1 MPTDDDADA
10 ASRFVVD
17 AQPTRHRES
26 RPLVPLA
33 ADRPRTPSLGL
44 RARLLLIGVTGV
56 AVALLVAGLGFYT
69 ALTVSTDR
77 TLDREALSSAHEVAA
92 LVDGGRLP
100 DAVPTSGAQLVQ
112 VVDAQQRVLA
122 ASLGAD
128 RLVPL
133 LGPAQLQQALAGDA
147 LLVDGARFGSSG
159 PLRVRAV
166 SAGPPDAPVAV
177 IVAVQVGDVLAAR
190 TALRTGLLVVFPVV
204 LLVMA
209 VVAWVVMGRT
219 LRPVEQLRAGAER
232 IGAGPGRPGARTET
246 DARLPVPAAADEIRA
261 LALTL
266 NGMLDRLSA
275 ARERQRDFVAD
286 AAHELRSPLASMR
299 VQLEVAQ
306 RLGEGGELPAEL
318 APELA
323 RLSALVEDLL
333 LLARSG
339 ADGPVPARLEPVA
352 VGPLLAEVAADV
364 AGRDG
369 VRVEASPGSGDLTVV
384 ADTGELRRVLV
395 NLTTNAVRHAG
406 SRVCLDAVDAPGGGV
421 VLRVSDDGPGIPVED
436 RERVF
441 ERFARLDDARSRD
454 AGGSGLGLPIVA
466 ELVARA
472 GGTIAL
478 TDVPEGGLRAAVTL
492 PAA

>member
-1 MPTDDDADA
+1 MA
-10 ASRFVVD
+10 R
-17 AQPTRHRES
+17 R
-26 RPLVPLA
+26 LG
-33 ADRPRTPSLGL
+33 GL
-44 RARLLLIGVTGV
+44 RGRSLRTRLLIIGVTGV
-56 AVALLVAGLGFYT
+56 AIALLVAGAGFYQ

-77 TLDREALSSAHEVAA
+77 TLDREALASANEVAV
-92 LVDGGRLP
+92 LVDEGRLP
-100 DAVPTSGAQLVQ
+100 EAVPTSGTQIVQ
-112 VVDAQQRVLA
+112 VVDAAQRVTA

-128 RLVPL
+128 RLVPVL
-133 LGPAQLQQALAGDA
+133 TPAQLQQALAGEA
-147 LLVDGARFGSSG
+147 VLVDGARIGSSG
-159 PLRVRAV
+159 PLRVRAIT
-166 SAGPPDAPVAV
+166 AGPADAPVVV

-219 LRPVEQLRAGAER
+219 LRPVEQLRSGAER
-232 IGAGPGRPGARTET
+232 IGAGPGGLGARTDP
-246 DARLPVPAAADEIRA
+246 DARLPVPPADDEIRA

-275 ARERQRDFVAD
+275 ARERQRAFVAD

-299 VQLEVAQ
+299 VQLEVAE

-318 APELA
+318 TPELA

-333 LLARSG
+333 LLARTG
-339 ADGPVPARLEPVA
+339 ADAPVPADPRPVA
-352 VGPLLAEVAADV
+352 VAPLLADVAADV
-364 AGRDG
+364 PGRDG
-369 VRVEASPGSGDLTVV
+369 VRVEASSDSAGAGDLTAL
-384 ADTGELRRVLV
+384 ADPTELRRVLV
-395 NLTTNAVRHAG
+395 NLTSNAVRHA
-406 SRVCLDAVDAPGGGV
+406 SSSVCLDVVAAPGGRV
-421 VLRVSDDGPGIPVED
+421 VLRVTDDGPGIPAAE

-472 GGTIAL
+472 GGEIAL
-478 TDVPEGGLRAAVTL
+478 TDAPDGGLRALVTL
-492 PAA
+492 PGAG

>member
-1 MPTDDDADA
+1 MP
-10 ASRFVVD
+10 
-17 AQPTRHRES
+17 
-26 RPLVPLA
+26 
-33 ADRPRTPSLGL
+33 PRTRSLSL
-44 RARLLLIGVTGV
+44 RTRLLVIGVTGV
-56 AVALLVAGLGFYT
+56 ALALLLAGVGFYR

-77 TLDREALSSAHEVAA
+77 TLDREALSSAQEVAS
-92 LVDGGRLP
+92 LVDEGRLP
-100 DAVPTSGAQLVQ
+100 TALPTAGAQLVQ

-128 RLVPL
+128 RLVPVL
-133 LGPAQLQQALAGDA
+133 DPEQLRRAVAGEA
-147 LLVDGARFGSSG
+147 VLVDGTRFGSSG
-159 PLRVRAV
+159 PLRVRAIE
-166 SAGPPDAPVAV
+166 AGSPDGPVAV
-177 IVAVQVGDVLAAR
+177 IVAVQVGDVLGAR

-219 LRPVEQLRAGAER
+219 LRPVEQLRAGAEH
-232 IGAGPGRPGARTET
+232 IGAGPGRTGAPTDP

-266 NGMLDRLSA
+266 NGMLDRLAA
-275 ARERQRDFVAD
+275 ARDRQRAFVAD

-299 VQLEVAQ
+299 VQLEVAE

-339 ADGPVPARLEPVA
+339 ADSPVPAHPEPVA
-352 VGPLLAEVAADV
+352 VGPLLAEVAAELP
-364 AGRDG
+364 GRDG
-369 VRVEASPGSGDLTVV
+369 VRVEAVTPAEELTVV
-384 ADTGELRRVLV
+384 ADPGELRRVLV

-406 SRVCLDAVDAPGGGV
+406 SRVCLDAVPATDDRV
-421 VLRVSDDGPGIPVED
+421 VLRVTDDGPGIPPAE

-454 AGGSGLGLPIVA
+454 AGGSGLGLPIAA

-472 GGTIAL
+472 GGEIAL
-478 TDVPEGGLRAAVTL
+478 TDAPDGGLRALVTL
-492 PAA
+492 PSA

>member
-1 MPTDDDADA
+1 MG
-10 ASRFVVD
+10 
-17 AQPTRHRES
+17 
-26 RPLVPLA
+26 
-33 ADRPRTPSLGL
+33 PRTLSL
-44 RARLLLIGVTGV
+44 RTRLLIIGVTGV
-56 AVALLVAGLGFYT
+56 ALALLLAGVGFYQ

-77 TLDREALSSAHEVAA
+77 TLDREALSSAQEVAA
-92 LVDGGRLP
+92 LVNEGRLP
-100 DAVPTSGAQLVQ
+100 DALPTSGAQLVQ
-112 VVDAQQRVLA
+112 VVDAQERVVA

-128 RLVPL
+128 RLVPVL
-133 LGPAQLQQALAGDA
+133 DPAQLRRALAGEA
-147 LLVDGARFGSSG
+147 VLVDGVRMGSSG
-159 PLRVRAV
+159 PLRVRALA
-166 SAGPPDAPVAV
+166 AGPPDAQVAV
-177 IVAVQVGDVLAAR
+177 VVAVQVGDVLAAR

-232 IGAGPGRPGARTET
+232 IGAGPDGTRART
-246 DARLPVPAAADEIRA
+246 DPHPRLPVPPAADEIRA

-275 ARERQRDFVAD
+275 GRDRQRAFVAD

-299 VQLEVAQ
+299 VQLEVAE

-333 LLARSG
+333 LLARTG
-339 ADGPVPARLEPVA
+339 ADAPVPPQPEVVRVA
-352 VGPLLAEVAADV
+352 PLLAEVAADMPPR
-364 AGRDG
+364 AG
-369 VRVEASPGSGDLTVV
+369 VRVGAAGDEDDLAVL
-384 ADTGELRRVLV
+384 ADPAELRRVLV

-406 SRVCLDAVDAPGGGV
+406 TRVCLDAVAAPDGRV
-421 VLRVSDDGPGIPVED
+421 VLRVTDDGPGIPAAD

-441 ERFARLDDARSRD
+441 ERFARLDDARGRD
-454 AGGSGLGLPIVA
+454 AGGSGLGLPIAA

-472 GGTIAL
+472 DGTIAL
-478 TDVPEGGLRAAVTL
+478 TDAPGGGLRAEVTL
-492 PAA
+492 PAAP

>member
-1 MPTDDDADA
+1 MRA
-10 ASRFVVD
+10 R
-17 AQPTRHRES
+17 RR
-26 RPLVPLA
+26 R
-33 ADRPRTPSLGL
+33 SLGL
-44 RARLLLIGVTGV
+44 RTRLLVIGLTGV
-56 AVALLVAGLGFYT
+56 ALALLVAGSGFYQ

-92 LVDGGRLP
+92 LVDDGRLP
-100 DAVPTSGAQLVQ
+100 EALPTSGAQLVQ
-112 VVDAQQRVLA
+112 VVDASQRVLA

-128 RLVPL
+128 RLVPVL
-133 LGPAQLQQALAGDA
+133 DPDQLRAAVAGEA
-147 LLVDGARFGSSG
+147 VLVDGARFGSSG

-166 SAGPPDAPVAV
+166 AAGPADAPVSV

-232 IGAGPGRPGARTET
+232 IGAGPGDRGGARPDP
-246 DARLPVPAAADEIRA
+246 DARLPVPPAADEIRA

-275 ARERQRDFVAD
+275 ARERQRAFVAD

-299 VQLEVAQ
+299 VQLEVAE

-339 ADGPVPARLEPVA
+339 ADSPVPAHPEPVV
-352 VGPLLAEVAADV
+352 VGPLLVDV
-364 AGRDG
+364 ATDVPGREG
-369 VRVEASPGSGDLTVV
+369 VRVEAVRPDRDLTVS
-384 ADTGELRRVLV
+384 ADPAELRRVLV
-395 NLTTNAVRHAG
+395 NLTTNAIRHAR
-406 SRVCLDAVDAPGGGV
+406 SQVRLDVAAGPDGRV
-421 VLRVSDDGPGIPVED
+421 VLRVTDDGPGIPVAD

-454 AGGSGLGLPIVA
+454 AGGTGLGLPIVA

-472 GGTIAL
+472 GGTITL
-478 TDVPEGGLRAAVTL
+478 TDAPEGGLRAEVRL
-492 PAA
+492 PARSDPAA

>member
-1 MPTDDDADA
+1 
-10 ASRFVVD
+10 VG
-17 AQPTRHRES
+17 
-26 RPLVPLA
+26 
-33 ADRPRTPSLGL
+33 PRRRSLSL
-44 RARLLLIGVTGV
+44 RTRLLLIGLTGV
-56 AVALLVAGLGFYT
+56 AVALLVAGVGFYQ

-92 LVDGGRLP
+92 LVDDGRLP
-100 DAVPTSGAQLVQ
+100 EAVPTSGAQLVQ
-112 VVDAQQRVLA
+112 VVDASQRVLG

-128 RLVPL
+128 RLVPV
-133 LGPAQLQQALAGDA
+133 LGPAQLQEALAGEA
-147 LLVDGARFGSSG
+147 VLVDGARFGSSG

-166 SAGPPDAPVAV
+166 SAGTPDAPVAV

-190 TALRTGLLVVFPVV
+190 TALRNGLLVVFPVV

-219 LRPVEQLRAGAER
+219 LRPVEQLRAGAEH
-232 IGAGPGRPGARTET
+232 IGAGPVGSGARADP

-275 ARERQRDFVAD
+275 ARDRQRAFVAD

-299 VQLEVAQ
+299 VQLEVAA

-339 ADGPVPARLEPVA
+339 ADGPVPAHPEPVT
-352 VGPLLAEVAADV
+352 VGPLLAQVAADV
-364 AGRDG
+364 PGRDG
-369 VRVEASPGSGDLTVV
+369 VRVEASPVDDVLTVV
-384 ADTGELRRVLV
+384 ADPAELRRVLV

-406 SRVCLDAVDAPGGGV
+406 SRVCLDAVGAPEGV
-421 VLRVSDDGPGIPVED
+421 VLRVTDDGPGIPVAD

-441 ERFARLDDARSRD
+441 ERFARLDDARGRD

-478 TDVPEGGLRAAVTL
+478 VDAPRGGLRALVTL
-492 PAA
+492 PPVG

>member
-1 MPTDDDADA
+1 V
-10 ASRFVVD
+10 R
-17 AQPTRHRES
+17 
-26 RPLVPLA
+26 RPGGRSLSL
-33 ADRPRTPSLGL
+33 RT
-44 RARLLLIGVTGV
+44 RLLLIGVTGV

-92 LVDGGRLP
+92 LVDSGRLP

-112 VVDAQQRVLA
+112 VVDARQRVLA

-128 RLVPL
+128 RLVAVL
-133 LGPAQLQQALAGDA
+133 DPAQLQEALAGQA
-147 LLVDGARFGSSG
+147 VLVDGARFGSSG

-166 SAGPPDAPVAV
+166 PAGPTAAPVAV

-190 TALRTGLLVVFPVV
+190 TALRTALLVVFPVV

-219 LRPVEQLRAGAER
+219 LRPVEQLRAGAEH
-232 IGAGPGRPGARTET
+232 IGAGPAGSRARADP

-275 ARERQRDFVAD
+275 ARERQRAFVAD

-299 VQLEVAQ
+299 IQLEVAD
-306 RLGEGGELPAEL
+306 RLGEGGDLPAEL
-318 APELA
+318 APELT
-323 RLSALVEDLL
+323 RLSTLVEDLL

-339 ADGPVPARLEPVA
+339 ADGPVPARPGPVA
-352 VGPLLAEVAADV
+352 VAELLVEVAADV
-364 AGRDG
+364 PGRDG
-369 VRVEASPGSGDLTVV
+369 VRVEASADKDADWDDLTVV
-384 ADTGELRRVLV
+384 ADPAELRRVLV
-395 NLTTNAVRHAG
+395 NLTSNAVRHAR
-406 SRVCLDAVDAPGGGV
+406 SRVCLDAVAAADGRV
-421 VLRVSDDGPGIPVED
+421 VLRVTDDGPGIPAAD

-441 ERFARLDDARSRD
+441 ERFARLDDARGRD

-472 GGTIAL
+472 GGEIAL
-478 TDVPEGGLRAAVTL
+478 TDAPEGGLRALVTL
-492 PAA
+492 PTAA

>member
-1 MPTDDDADA
+1 M
-10 ASRFVVD
+10 
-17 AQPTRHRES
+17 
-26 RPLVPLA
+26 
-33 ADRPRTPSLGL
+33 PRTRSLSL
-44 RARLLLIGVTGV
+44 RTRLLLIGVTGV
-56 AVALLVAGLGFYT
+56 AIALLVSGLGFYR

-77 TLDREALSSAHEVAA
+77 TLDREALSSAREVAA
-92 LVDGGRLP
+92 LVDEGRLP
-100 DAVPTSGAQLVQ
+100 DAVPTSGSQLVQ
-112 VVDAQQRVLA
+112 VVDAAQRVIA

-128 RLVPL
+128 RLVPVL
-133 LGPAQLQQALAGDA
+133 TPTQLRQALGGEAV
-147 LLVDGARFGSSG
+147 LVDGARVGSSG

-166 SAGPPDAPVAV
+166 AAGPADASVAV
-177 IVAVQVGDVLAAR
+177 IVAVQIGDVLAAR

-219 LRPVEQLRAGAER
+219 LRPVEQLRAGAEH
-232 IGAGPGRPGARTET
+232 IGAGPGRAGARTDP

-266 NGMLDRLSA
+266 NGMLDRLAA

-299 VQLEVAQ
+299 VQLEVAA

-318 APELA
+318 EPELA

-339 ADGPVPARLEPVA
+339 ADAPVPARPEPVA
-352 VGPLLAEVAADV
+352 VAPLLADVAAD
-364 AGRDG
+364 APGRDG
-369 VRVEASPGSGDLTVV
+369 VRVEASAGGDLEVV
-384 ADTGELRRVLV
+384 ADPGELRRALV
-395 NLTTNAVRHAG
+395 NLTSNAVRHAA
-406 SRVCLDAVDAPGGGV
+406 SRVCLDAVAAVDGRV
-421 VLRVSDDGPGIPVED
+421 VLRVTDDGPGVPEAD
-436 RERVF
+436 RDRVF

-472 GGTIAL
+472 DGTITLGDA
-478 TDVPEGGLRAAVTL
+478 PGGGLRAEVTL
-492 PAA
+492 PAAPR

>member
-1 MPTDDDADA
+1 M
-10 ASRFVVD
+10 
-17 AQPTRHRES
+17 
-26 RPLVPLA
+26 
-33 ADRPRTPSLGL
+33 
-44 RARLLLIGVTGV
+44 RLLIIGVTGV
-56 AVALLVAGLGFYT
+56 AVALLVGGAGFYQ

-77 TLDREALSSAHEVAA
+77 TLDREALSSAHEVAV
-92 LVDGGRLP
+92 LVDEGRLP
-100 DAVPTSGAQLVQ
+100 EAVPTSGAQLVQ
-112 VVDAQQRVLA
+112 VVDAAQRVQA

-133 LGPAQLQQALAGDA
+133 LNPAQLQDALAGDA
-147 LLVDGARFGSSG
+147 VLVDGARFGSSG

-166 SAGPPDAPVAV
+166 VAGPADAPVSV

-190 TALRTGLLVVFPVV
+190 TALRTGLLVSFPVV

-232 IGAGPGRPGARTET
+232 IGAGPTDLGARNDS
-246 DARLPVPAAADEIRA
+246 DARLPVPVAADEIRA

-275 ARERQRDFVAD
+275 ARVRQRAFVAD

-299 VQLEVAQ
+299 VQLEVAE
-306 RLGEGGELPAEL
+306 RLGEGGDLPAEL

-339 ADGPVPARLEPVA
+339 ADSPVPAHPEPVA
-352 VGPLLAEVAADV
+352 VGPLLDEVAADV
-364 AGRDG
+364 PGREG
-369 VRVEASPGSGDLTVV
+369 VRVEASASGEALTVV
-384 ADTGELRRVLV
+384 ADRAELRRVLV
-395 NLTTNAVRHAG
+395 NLTTNAIRHAG
-406 SRVCLDAVDAPGGGV
+406 ARVCLDAVESPEGRV
-421 VLRVSDDGPGIPVED
+421 VLRVTDDGPGIPVSD

-454 AGGSGLGLPIVA
+454 AGGSGLGLPIAA

-472 GGTIAL
+472 GGQIDL
-478 TDVPEGGLRAAVTL
+478 TDAPGGGLRALVTL
-492 PAA
+492 SAPG

>member
-1 MPTDDDADA
+1 MVSGA
-10 ASRFVVD
+10 ARR
-17 AQPTRHRES
+17 TR
-26 RPLVPLA
+26 
-33 ADRPRTPSLGL
+33 SLGL
-44 RARLLLIGVTGV
+44 RTRLLVIGVTGV

-77 TLDREALSSAHEVAA
+77 TLDREALSSAREVAA

-112 VVDAQQRVLA
+112 VVDAGQRVLA

-133 LGPAQLQQALAGDA
+133 LDPAQLRAALAGEA
-147 LLVDGARFGSSG
+147 VLVDGARFGSSG

-190 TALRTGLLVVFPVV
+190 TALRTALLVVFPVV

-232 IGAGPGRPGARTET
+232 IGAGPGAAGARTEP
-246 DARLPVPAAADEIRA
+246 DARLPVPAPADEIRA

-266 NGMLDRLSA
+266 NGMLDRLAA
-275 ARERQRDFVAD
+275 ARERQRAFVAD

-299 VQLEVAQ
+299 VQLEVAE

-318 APELA
+318 GPELA
-323 RLSALVEDLL
+323 RLSTLVEDLL

-339 ADGPVPARLEPVA
+339 ADGPVPAHPEPVA

-364 AGRDG
+364 PGRVG
-369 VRVEASPGSGDLTVV
+369 VRVEASEPGDELTVL
-384 ADTGELRRVLV
+384 ADPGELRRVLV

-406 SRVCLDAVDAPGGGV
+406 ARVCLDALAAADGRV
-421 VLRVSDDGPGIPVED
+421 VLRVTDDGPGIGAAD
-436 RERVF
+436 RLRVF

-472 GGTIAL
+472 GGEIAL
-478 TDVPEGGLRAAVTL
+478 TDAPGGGLRAEVTL
-492 PAA
+492 QHA

>member
-1 MPTDDDADA
+1 MTA
-10 ASRFVVD
+10 
-17 AQPTRHRES
+17 
-26 RPLVPLA
+26 RPSVPA
-33 ADRPRTPSLGL
+33 PGARTLSL
-44 RARLLLIGVTGV
+44 RTRLLLIGVTGV
-56 AVALLVAGLGFYT
+56 AVALLVAGVGFYR
-69 ALTVSTDR
+69 ALTISTDR

-92 LVDGGRLP
+92 LVDEGRLP

-133 LGPAQLQQALAGDA
+133 LNPAQLQEAVAGA
-147 LLVDGARFGSSG
+147 AVLVDGARFGSSG

-166 SAGPPDAPVAV
+166 VAGPPDETVFV

-204 LLVMA
+204 LLVVG

-219 LRPVEQLRAGAER
+219 LRPVEQLRVGAER
-232 IGAGPGRPGARTET
+232 IGAGPGPSGARTDP

-266 NGMLDRLSA
+266 NGMLDRLAA
-275 ARERQRDFVAD
+275 ARERQRTFVAD

-299 VQLEVAQ
+299 VQLEVAG

-339 ADGPVPARLEPVA
+339 ADSPVPAHLEPVPLA
-352 VGPLLAEVAADV
+352 PLLTEVAADV
-364 AGRDG
+364 AGRAG
-369 VRVEASPGSGDLTVV
+369 VRVEAAPGEDLTVM
-384 ADTGELRRVLV
+384 ADPAELRRVLV

-406 SRVCLDAVDAPGGGV
+406 SRVCLDAVGAPDGRV
-421 VLRVSDDGPGIPVED
+421 VLRVTDDGPGVRVAD
-436 RERVF
+436 RARVF

-454 AGGSGLGLPIVA
+454 AGGSGLGLPIAA

-472 GGTIAL
+472 GGAIAL
-478 TDVPEGGLRAAVTL
+478 TDAPGGGLRALVTL
-492 PAA
+492 SAPG

>member
-1 MPTDDDADA
+1 
-10 ASRFVVD
+10 V
-17 AQPTRHRES
+17 
-26 RPLVPLA
+26 
-33 ADRPRTPSLGL
+33 PRTRSLSL
-44 RARLLLIGVTGV
+44 RLRLLLIGVTGV
-56 AVALLVAGLGFYT
+56 AIALLLAGVGFYQ

-77 TLDREALSSAHEVAA
+77 TLDREVLSSAREVAA
-92 LVDGGRLP
+92 LVDEGRLP

-112 VVDAQQRVLA
+112 VVDARQRVIA

-133 LGPAQLQQALAGDA
+133 LDPAQLGSALAGEA
-147 LLVDGARFGSSG
+147 VLVDGAQFGSSG

-166 SAGPPDAPVAV
+166 PAGPADARVAV

-204 LLVMA
+204 LIVMA

-219 LRPVEQLRAGAER
+219 LRPVEQLRAGAEH
-232 IGAGPGRPGARTET
+232 IGARPGGAGARTDP

-275 ARERQRDFVAD
+275 ARERQRAFVAD

-299 VQLEVAQ
+299 VQLEVAA
-306 RLGEGGELPAEL
+306 RLREGGELPAEL

-339 ADGPVPARLEPVA
+339 ADSPVPAHPEPVA
-352 VGPLLAEVAADV
+352 VAPLLADVAADV
-364 AGRDG
+364 PGRQG
-369 VRVEASPGSGDLTVV
+369 IQVEASAPATDLTVV
-384 ADTGELRRVLV
+384 ADPRELRRVLL
-395 NLTTNAVRHAG
+395 NLTTNAVRHAA
-406 SRVCLDAVDAPGGGV
+406 SRVCLDAVAAPEGRV
-421 VLRVSDDGPGIPVED
+421 VLRVTDDGPGIPAAD

-472 GGTIAL
+472 GGEITL
-478 TDVPEGGLRAAVTL
+478 THAPGGGLRAAVTV
-492 PAA
+492 PAAGP

>member
-1 MPTDDDADA
+1 M
-10 ASRFVVD
+10 
-17 AQPTRHRES
+17 
-26 RPLVPLA
+26 
-33 ADRPRTPSLGL
+33 
-44 RARLLLIGVTGV
+44 RLLIIGVTGV
-56 AVALLVAGLGFYT
+56 AVALLVGGAGFYQ

-77 TLDREALSSAHEVAA
+77 TLDREALSSAREVAV
-92 LVDGGRLP
+92 LVDEGRLP

-112 VVDAQQRVLA
+112 VVDAGQRVLA

-133 LGPAQLQQALAGDA
+133 LNPAQLQDALGGDA
-147 LLVDGARFGSSG
+147 VLVDGARFGSSG

-166 SAGPPDAPVAV
+166 AAGPPDAPVSV

-190 TALRTGLLVVFPVV
+190 TALRTGLLVSFPVV

-219 LRPVEQLRAGAER
+219 LRPVEQLRAGAEH
-232 IGAGPGRPGARTET
+232 IGAENIGGGRVAGGPTGPGARIDS

-275 ARERQRDFVAD
+275 ARGRQRAFVAD

-299 VQLEVAQ
+299 VQLEVAA

-339 ADGPVPARLEPVA
+339 ADSPVPAHPEPVA
-352 VGPLLAEVAADV
+352 VGPLVAEVAAEV
-364 AGRDG
+364 PGRAG
-369 VRVEASPGSGDLTVV
+369 VRVEASVPEATPEVGPEAGLTVV
-384 ADTGELRRVLV
+384 ADRAELRRVLV
-395 NLTTNAVRHAG
+395 NLTTNGIRHAA
-406 SRVCLDAVDAPGGGV
+406 SRVCLDALPAPDGRV
-421 VLRVSDDGPGIPVED
+421 VLRVTDDGPGIPVAE

-454 AGGSGLGLPIVA
+454 AGGSGLGLPIAA

-472 GGTIAL
+472 GGEIAL
-478 TDVPEGGLRAAVTL
+478 TDAPGGGLRALVTL
-492 PAA
+492 PAAR

>member
-1 MPTDDDADA
+1 
-10 ASRFVVD
+10 VVSE
-17 AQPTRHRES
+17 APR
-26 RPLVPLA
+26 
-33 ADRPRTPSLGL
+33 RPRNLSL
-44 RARLLLIGVTGV
+44 RTRLLLIGVTGV

-77 TLDREALSSAHEVAA
+77 TLDREALSSAREVAA
-92 LVDGGRLP
+92 LVDDDRLP

-112 VVDAQQRVLA
+112 VVDARQRVLA

-133 LGPAQLQQALAGDA
+133 LDPTQLRQALGGAA
-147 LLVDGARFGSSG
+147 VLVDGARFGSSG

-166 SAGPPDAPVAV
+166 AAGPPDAPVAV

-190 TALRTGLLVVFPVV
+190 TALRTALLVVFPVV

-219 LRPVEQLRAGAER
+219 LRPVEQLRAGAEH
-232 IGAGPGRPGARTET
+232 IGAGPGVTGARTDP

-275 ARERQRDFVAD
+275 ARARQRAFVAD

-299 VQLEVAQ
+299 VQLEVAE
-306 RLGEGGELPAEL
+306 RLGEGGDLPAEL
-318 APELA
+318 APELS

-339 ADGPVPARLEPVA
+339 ADGPVPAQPEPVA

-369 VRVEASPGSGDLTVV
+369 VRVEASAPGVDLTVA
-384 ADTGELRRVLV
+384 ADPGELRRVLV

-406 SRVCLDAVDAPGGGV
+406 SRVDLDAVPAPDGRV
-421 VLRVSDDGPGIPVED
+421 VLRVTDDGPGIGVAD
-436 RERVF
+436 RARVF

-454 AGGSGLGLPIVA
+454 AGGSGLGLPIAA

-472 GGTIAL
+472 GGEIVL
-478 TDVPEGGLRAAVTL
+478 TEAPGGGLRALVTL
-492 PAA
+492 PAAR

>member
-1 MPTDDDADA
+1 M
-10 ASRFVVD
+10 R
-17 AQPTRHRES
+17 
-26 RPLVPLA
+26 RP
-33 ADRPRTPSLGL
+33 DGRSLGL
-44 RARLLLIGVTGV
+44 RTRLLLIGVTGV

-92 LVDGGRLP
+92 LVDSGRLP

-112 VVDAQQRVLA
+112 VVDARQRVLA

-128 RLVPL
+128 RLVAVL
-133 LGPAQLQQALAGDA
+133 DPAQLQEALGGQAV
-147 LLVDGARFGSSG
+147 LVDGARFGSSG

-166 SAGPPDAPVAV
+166 PAGPPAAPVAV

-190 TALRTGLLVVFPVV
+190 TALRTALLVVFPVV
-204 LLVMA
+204 LLVLA
-209 VVAWVVMGRT
+209 VVAWGVMGRT

-232 IGAGPGRPGARTET
+232 IGAGPGGSAARADP
-246 DARLPVPAAADEIRA
+246 DARLPVPVAADEIRA

-275 ARERQRDFVAD
+275 ARERQRAFVAD

-299 VQLEVAQ
+299 IQLEVAN
-306 RLGEGGELPAEL
+306 RLGEGGDLPAEL
-318 APELA
+318 APELT

-339 ADGPVPARLEPVA
+339 ADGPVPARPEQVA
-352 VGPLLAEVAADV
+352 VGVLLVEVAADV
-364 AGRDG
+364 PGRDG
-369 VRVEASPGSGDLTVV
+369 VRVEASAGGDALTAV
-384 ADTGELRRVLV
+384 ADPAELRRVLV
-395 NLTTNAVRHAG
+395 NLTSNAVRHAR
-406 SRVCLDAVDAPGGGV
+406 SRVCLDAVAAADGRV
-421 VLRVSDDGPGIPVED
+421 VLRVTDDGPGIPAAD

-466 ELVARA
+466 ELVTRA
-472 GGTIAL
+472 GGEIAL
-478 TDVPEGGLRAAVTL
+478 TDAPEGGLRALVTL
-492 PAA
+492 PAAV

>member
-1 MPTDDDADA
+1 VRARRA
-10 ASRFVVD
+10 R
-17 AQPTRHRES
+17 
-26 RPLVPLA
+26 
-33 ADRPRTPSLGL
+33 SLGL
-44 RARLLLIGVTGV
+44 RTRLLIIGLTGI
-56 AVALLVAGLGFYT
+56 ALALLVAGAGFYQ

-77 TLDREALSSAHEVAA
+77 TLDREALSSAHEIAA
-92 LVDGGRLP
+92 LVDDGRLP
-100 DAVPTSGAQLVQ
+100 EALPTAGAQLVQ
-112 VVDAQQRVLA
+112 VVDASQRVLA

-128 RLVPL
+128 RLVPVL
-133 LGPAQLQQALAGDA
+133 DPGQLRAAVAGEA
-147 LLVDGARFGSSG
+147 VLVDGARFGSSG
-159 PLRVRAV
+159 PLRVRAIT
-166 SAGPPDAPVAV
+166 AGTSDAPVAV

-232 IGAGPGRPGARTET
+232 IGAGPGDGPGAPTDP

-275 ARERQRDFVAD
+275 ARERQRAFVAD

-299 VQLEVAQ
+299 VQLEVAE

-339 ADGPVPARLEPVA
+339 ADSPVPAHPEPVV

-364 AGRDG
+364 PGRDG
-369 VRVEASPGSGDLTVV
+369 VRVEALRPAEALTVS
-384 ADTGELRRVLV
+384 ADPAELRRVLV
-395 NLTTNAVRHAG
+395 NLTTNAIRHARA
-406 SRVCLDAVDAPGGGV
+406 RVCLDGVAAPDGRV
-421 VLRVSDDGPGIPVED
+421 VLRVTDDGPGIPAAD

-454 AGGSGLGLPIVA
+454 AGGTGLGLPIAA

-472 GGTIAL
+472 GGRIAL
-478 TDVPEGGLRAAVTL
+478 TDAPGGGLRAEVRL
-492 PAA
+492 PASAEPAS

>member
-1 MPTDDDADA
+1 MAE
-10 ASRFVVD
+10 RR
-17 AQPTRHRES
+17 TRS
-26 RPLVPLA
+26 LSL
-33 ADRPRTPSLGL
+33 RT
-44 RARLLLIGVTGV
+44 RLLLIGVTGV
-56 AVALLVAGLGFYT
+56 AIALLVAGVGFYQ

-77 TLDREALSSAHEVAA
+77 TLDREALSSANEVAA
-92 LVDGGRLP
+92 LVDEGRLP

-112 VVDAQQRVLA
+112 VVDARQRVVA

-133 LGPAQLQQALAGDA
+133 LDPTQLQEAVAGQAV
-147 LLVDGARFGSSG
+147 LVDGARFGSSG
-159 PLRVRAV
+159 PLRVRAIA
-166 SAGPPDAPVAV
+166 AGPADAPVSV

-204 LLVMA
+204 LVVMA

-219 LRPVEQLRAGAER
+219 LRPVEQLRAGAEH
-232 IGAGPGRPGARTET
+232 IGAGPGGAGTRTDP

-275 ARERQRDFVAD
+275 ARERQRAFVAD

-299 VQLEVAQ
+299 VQLEVAA

-318 APELA
+318 TPELA

-339 ADGPVPARLEPVA
+339 ADSPVPAHPEPVA
-352 VGPLLAEVAADV
+352 VAPLLAEVAADV
-364 AGRDG
+364 PGRAG
-369 VRVEASPGSGDLTVV
+369 VRVEASSTLAEALTVL
-384 ADTGELRRVLV
+384 ADPGELRRVLV
-395 NLTTNAVRHAG
+395 NLTSNAVRHAA
-406 SRVCLDAVDAPGGGV
+406 SRVCLDAVAASEGRV
-421 VLRVSDDGPGIPVED
+421 VLRVTDDGPGVPAAD

-472 GGTIAL
+472 GGEIAL
-478 TDVPEGGLRAAVTL
+478 TDAPDGGLRAEVTL
-492 PAA
+492 RGDPSPPHA